1 MRYTI
6 EGGNLP
12 VVICTLSDGEQM
24 LTEKG
29 AMSWMTPNMEMKTSM
44 EGGLGKAFGRAFS
57 GESMFMNTY
66 TCRGGEGMIAFA
78 SSFPGRIL
86 AVPIAPGAEIVVQK
100 TAFLAAEAGV
110 QLSIHFSRKASAGFF
125 GGEGF
130 IMQRLSGQ
138 GMAFLELDDHVVEYD
153 LAPGQSLMIDSGHL
167 AAMTASVQLTV
178 ETVKGVKNVV
188 FGGEGLFNTR
198 LTGPGHIW
206 LQTMPFSKLAGL
218 LAIGKQ

>member
-12 VVICTLSDGEQM
+12 VAICTLSDGEQM

-86 AVPIAPGAEIVVQK
+86 AVTIAPGAEIVVQK

-138 GMAFLELDDHVVEYD
+138 GMAFLELDGHVVEYD